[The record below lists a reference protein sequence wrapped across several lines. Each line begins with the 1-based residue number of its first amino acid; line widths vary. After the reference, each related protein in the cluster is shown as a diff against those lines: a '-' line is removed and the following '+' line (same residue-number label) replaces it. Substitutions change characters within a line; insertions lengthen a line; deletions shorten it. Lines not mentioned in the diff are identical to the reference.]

1 SACRGIAQGS
11 FVDLL
16 EVDAASRT
24 RVDETRDLLD
34 NVQYAPSVGRYKVYL
49 IDEVHMLSTHS
60 FNALLKTL
68 EEPPAHVKFLLATT
82 DPQKIPATILSRCL
96 QFHLRRLE
104 PDQIVARLQQILAAE
119 GIAASTEALAA
130 LAQAADGSLRDALS
144 LTDQAIAQGAG
155 QVDLDTVVAMLGL
168 CPRDVAANF
177 LLALLDRD
185 AQRVFALLQEQLA
198 LGQDAAALLD
208 ALIEELHRMGL
219 AQWLDEARRQLF
231 PALQERVTVQS
242 PLLLQ
247 SWYHILLSARRDF
260 ALYPNTRMAIEMALL
275 RLLAFLLPEG
285 PRPALSVPTPV
296 PAAPASTETNT
307 AMPAPK
313 AERHMAAPSAA
324 AALSPQAAW
333 EALLPQLS
341 VSDAQREFLRHSRA
355 RHCDASR
362 LELALDPA
370 YESLLR
376 REEDALRAALRAH
389 WQADTVLEIST
400 LEPGAEVTL
409 AQEGAARSQAE
420 REAIAA
426 AALADPRLQ
435 EFQQE
440 LPARLL
446 RLEIDG
452 RIHPL

>member
-1 SACRGIAQGS
+1 
-11 FVDLL
+11 
-16 EVDAASRT
+16 
-24 RVDETRDLLD
+24 
-34 NVQYAPSVGRYKVYL
+34 
-49 IDEVHMLSTHS
+49 
-60 FNALLKTL
+60 
-68 EEPPAHVKFLLATT
+68 
-82 DPQKIPATILSRCL
+82 
-96 QFHLRRLE
+96 
-104 PDQIVARLQQILAAE
+104 
-119 GIAASTEALAA
+119 
-130 LAQAADGSLRDALS
+130 
-144 LTDQAIAQGAG
+144 
-155 QVDLDTVVAMLGL
+155 MLGL
-168 CPRDVAANF
+168 CPRDVVANL

-185 AQRVFALLQEQLA
+185 AQRVFALLEEQLA

-219 AQWLDEARRQLF
+219 AQWLDEARRQLL
-231 PALQERVTVQS
+231 PALQGQVTAQS

-285 PRPALSVPTPV
+285 PQPALS
-296 PAAPASTETNT
+296 APATTVSVEAKT
-307 AMPAPK
+307 ATPTPK
-313 AERHMAAPSAA
+313 AEPPAAVPSA

-341 VSDAQREFLRHSRA
+341 VSDGQREFLRHSRA
-355 RHCDASR
+355 RRCDASR

-376 REEDALRAALRAH
+376 REEDALRAALRAY
-389 WQADTVLEIST
+389 WQTDTILEITT
-400 LEPGAEVTL
+400 LVTGAEATL
-409 AQEGAARSQAE
+409 AQESAARSQAE
-420 REAIAA
+420 REAIAV

>member
-1 SACRGIAQGS
+1 
-11 FVDLL
+11 
-16 EVDAASRT
+16 
-24 RVDETRDLLD
+24 
-34 NVQYAPSVGRYKVYL
+34 
-49 IDEVHMLSTHS
+49 
-60 FNALLKTL
+60 
-68 EEPPAHVKFLLATT
+68 
-82 DPQKIPATILSRCL
+82 
-96 QFHLRRLE
+96 
-104 PDQIVARLQQILAAE
+104 LQQILAAE

-168 CPRDVAANF
+168 CPRDVVANL

-185 AQRVFALLQEQLA
+185 AQRVFALLEEQLA

-208 ALIEELHRMGL
+208 GLIEELHRMGL
-219 AQWLDEARRQLF
+219 AQWLDEARLQLL
-231 PALQERVTVQS
+231 PALQERVTAQS

-285 PRPALSVPTPV
+285 PGPALSA
-296 PAAPASTETNT
+296 PAAIASVETKT

-313 AERHMAAPSAA
+313 VEPPAAVPSAA
-324 AALSPQAAW
+324 AISAQAAW

-355 RHCDASR
+355 RRCDASR

-376 REEDALRAALRAH
+376 REEDALRAALRAY
-389 WQADTVLEIST
+389 WQTDTILEITT
-400 LEPGAEVTL
+400 LATGTEATL
-409 AQEGAARSQAE
+409 AQESAARGQAE

-435 EFQQE
+435 EFQQG